1 MSGVFVAAY
10 SYGKSASVPAPHRG
24 EQFRLR
30 VLSMVEICKKRE
42 LAALDVISD
51 VVSSVIRK
59 QSYPDV
65 LNFINT

>member
-1 MSGVFVAAY
+1 
-10 SYGKSASVPAPHRG
+10 
-24 EQFRLR
+24 
-30 VLSMVEICKKRE
+30 MVEICKKRE